1 MSRVRGWYWVT
12 AVKAYTLV
20 PEMFAQG
27 QGEEKR
33 NVWVCIT
40 NVKIDIGLRLISV
53 DM

>member
-27 QGEEKR
+27 QGEEKGMFGY
-33 NVWVCIT
+33 VLQMS
-40 NVKIDIGLRLISV
+40 KLISACV
-53 DM
+53 